1 MSTQGTSRFSGISP
15 RNAILTNQQA
25 GDESSDRQ
33 NNGSGVGG
41 VGAVPDSIRSMS
53 SENSNKRTQEVVA
66 DMVSFGLSWLSSQ
79 FDKLTTLFDD
89 SEDDASVAMEEG
101 DDVCSTIV
109 HEDLGASQDDSGL
122 KEGDEDKRTANE
134 NYRLFGAQPQ
144 PALFEGN
151 ENVNGKS
158 VDDDEALRPPEHLD
172 SVSLDELA
180 EAFAITS
187 GAGDDIEVKEK
198 DVKTPPVT
206 PPVTPINLPQSD
218 ADHLLVQRL

>member
-53 SENSNKRTQEVVA
+53 SENSNKGTQEVVA

-79 FDKLTTLFDD
+79 FGKFTTLFDD
-89 SEDDASVAMEEG
+89 SEDDASVAMQEG

-151 ENVNGKS
+151 ENLDGKS
-158 VDDDEALRPPEHLD
+158 LA
-172 SVSLDELA
+172 DELA

-187 GAGDDIEVKEK
+187 GAGDDIEVNKE

-206 PPVTPINLPQSD
+206 PPGTPINLPQSD
-218 ADHLLVQRL
+218 ADHLPVQRL